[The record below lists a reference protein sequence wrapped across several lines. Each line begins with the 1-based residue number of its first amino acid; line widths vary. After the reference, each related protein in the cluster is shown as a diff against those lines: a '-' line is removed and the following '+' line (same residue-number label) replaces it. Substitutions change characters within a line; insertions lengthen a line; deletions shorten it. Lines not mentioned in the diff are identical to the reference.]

1 MRASNL
7 IRSAVLG
14 LGLVT
19 AAAQAQ
25 EFSTSPLKPTALPET
40 GIVTGAYPAGGAETS
55 YYFAANL
62 SAGELAT
69 QISFL
74 GRPNR
79 DKKLEF
85 DLLDARGRAIGS
97 HYILGTLDANAE
109 GTRVIPVDSSGRYTV
124 RIRTTGPETTTFKVE
139 LGGSAFPSRK
149 ANIAAASPFSSS
161 YLAPTALPAD
171 GVIAGRFPGGDDKVT
186 YYYFVAD
193 LKAGNMLSQL
203 SVAGRANAPK
213 WLQLE
218 LLDRRGRSASSYYV
232 MAGLEAKRDATRA
245 LPVDASGRHL
255 LRVGVK
261 GAEGT
266 TFKVELG
273 GDALVATR

>member
-1 MRASNL
+1 MRAANL
-7 IRSAVLG
+7 IRCAVLG
-14 LGLVT
+14 VSLFAG
-19 AAAQAQ
+19 AAQAQ
-25 EFSTSPLKPTALPET
+25 EFSTSPLNPTALPAS
-40 GIVTGAYPAGGAETS
+40 GIVTGAYPTGGAETS
-55 YYFAANL
+55 YYFAVNL

-85 DLLDARGRAIGS
+85 DLLDARGKAVGS

-109 GTRVIPVDSSGRYTV
+109 GTRVIPVDASGRYTV
-124 RIRTTGPETTTFKVE
+124 RVRTTGPETTTFKVE
-139 LGGSAFPSRK
+139 IGGTAFPSRK
-149 ANIAAASPFSSS
+149 ANVTAASPYSSS

-171 GVIAGRFPGGDDKVT
+171 GVISGKFPGGEDKLT

-203 SVAGRANAPK
+203 SVAGRANTPK

-218 LLDRRGRSASSYYV
+218 LLDKRGRSAASYYV

-245 LPVDASGRHL
+245 LPVDATGRYI

-261 GAEGT
+261 GTEGT